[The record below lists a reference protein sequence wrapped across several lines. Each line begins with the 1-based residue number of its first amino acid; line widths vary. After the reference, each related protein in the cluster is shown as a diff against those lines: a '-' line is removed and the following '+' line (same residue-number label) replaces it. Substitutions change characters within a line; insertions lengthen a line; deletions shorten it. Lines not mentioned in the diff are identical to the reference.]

1 MKGESSK
8 GDGSFVICGR
18 LGDSAERQVLQD
30 FALWITLKK
39 P

>member
-8 GDGSFVICGR
+8 GDGSFIICGR
-18 LGDSAERQVLQD
+18 LKVSTAPQVLQD
-30 FALWITLKK
+30 FALWITLEK

>member
-8 GDGSFVICGR
+8 GDDSFVICGH
-18 LGDSAERQVLQD
+18 LKGGTAEQVLQD
-30 FALWITLKK
+30 FTLWITLEK